1 MAFTPFPPRQP
12 TASARLPL
20 TLMTLDDWALATITG
35 ADSEKYMQG
44 QVTADVS
51 QMTEDQHLLAAH
63 CDAKGKMWS
72 NLRLFRDGDGFAWIE
87 RRSVREPQLTELK
100 KYAVFS
106 KVTIAPDDE
115 RVLLGVAGFQAR
127 AALANLFSE
136 LPSREKQV
144 VKEGATTLLW
154 FEHPAERFLIVT
166 DEATANMLTDKLRG
180 EAELNNSQQWLA
192 LNIEAGFP
200 VIDAANSGQFIPQ
213 ATNLQALGGISF
225 KKGCYTGQEMVARAK
240 FRGANKRALWLLK
253 GSASR
258 LPEAGE
264 DLELKM
270 GENWRRTGTVLA
282 AVKLEDG
289 QVVVQVVMNNDMEPD
304 SMTMRIHCVSSHCHI
319 RWKSKS
325 LYRIRHLSP
334 DATLVCLFRPTKA
347 RQLRLP
353 NIQIDRQKVAHTTAE
368 HKAVPD
374 GMIVW
379 NALADVENHP
389 ERINHTAYRQ

>member
-51 QMTEDQHLLAAH
+51 QMAEDQHLLAAH

-136 LPSREKQV
+136 LPSKEKQV
-144 VKEGATTLLW
+144 VKEGATLCY
-154 FEHPAERFLIVT
+154 
-166 DEATANMLTDKLRG
+166 G
-180 EAELNNSQQWLA
+180 LNTRQ
-192 LNIEAGFP
+192 IG
-200 VIDAANSGQFIPQ
+200 
-213 ATNLQALGGISF
+213 
-225 KKGCYTGQEMVARAK
+225 RAH
-240 FRGANKRALWLLK
+240 
-253 GSASR
+253 
-258 LPEAGE
+258 
-264 DLELKM
+264 
-270 GENWRRTGTVLA
+270 V
-282 AVKLEDG
+282 
-289 QVVVQVVMNNDMEPD
+289 
-304 SMTMRIHCVSSHCHI
+304 
-319 RWKSKS
+319 
-325 LYRIRHLSP
+325 
-334 DATLVCLFRPTKA
+334 
-347 RQLRLP
+347 
-353 NIQIDRQKVAHTTAE
+353 
-368 HKAVPD
+368 
-374 GMIVW
+374 
-379 NALADVENHP
+379 
-389 ERINHTAYRQ
+389 